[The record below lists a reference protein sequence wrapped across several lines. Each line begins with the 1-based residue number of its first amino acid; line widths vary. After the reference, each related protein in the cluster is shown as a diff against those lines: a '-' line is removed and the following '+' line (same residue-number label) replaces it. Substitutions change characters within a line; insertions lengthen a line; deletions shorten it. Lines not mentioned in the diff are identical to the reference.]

1 LRILSQSANL
11 PVMAKGSRTI
21 VVWESL
27 STRLPDG
34 RTVSGSYS
42 CSNQIVTIQTAQGS
56 KSLQL
61 GGSTQGD
68 LAITMLRELADDGK
82 I

>member
-1 LRILSQSANL
+1 
-11 PVMAKGSRTI
+11 MAKSSRTI

-27 STRLPDG
+27 SIRLPDG

-42 CSNQIVTIQTAQGS
+42 CSDKIVTIQTAHGS

-61 GGSTQGD
+61 GGSTPRN
-68 LAITMLRELADDGK
+68 LAITMLRELVDEGK
-82 I
+82 T